1 MGLDRIAVIT
11 GDVISSKTVAT
22 EAWLTRL
29 KRVLGKLGQEPKN
42 WQIYRGDSFQ
52 LEIASAEAALE
63 AALLIKASLKTVKGI
78 DVRMGIGIG
87 KKSYTA
93 AQITE
98 SNGEAFI
105 YSGEAFESLAKQ
117 KVTMAIKSPWPE
129 FDEDINVLL
138 KLALT
143 FMDKWLVNYAEVIR
157 VSLLHKTLSQKE
169 LGTKMHIAQNTVSD
183 RQSRAHK
190 EELLAFE
197 RLFRKK
203 ITQYMRLQ
211 N

>member
-1 MGLDRIAVIT
+1 MALERIAVIT

-22 EAWLTRL
+22 EAWLTQL
-29 KRVLGKLGQEPKN
+29 KSVLNGLGQEPQN

-52 LEIASAEAALE
+52 LEIASAETVLE
-63 AALLIKASLKTVKGI
+63 AALLIKATLKTVKGI

-87 KKSYTA
+87 TKSYA
-93 AQITE
+93 ATQVTE
-98 SNGEAFI
+98 SNGEAFV

-117 KVTMAIKSPWPE
+117 KMTMAIKSPWPE
-129 FDEDINVLL
+129 FDEEINVLL

-157 VSLLHKTLSQKE
+157 ASLLHKTLSQKE
-169 LGTKMHIAQNTVSD
+169 LGAKMHIAQNTVSD

-190 EELLAFE
+190 EEVLAFE

-203 ITQYMRLQ
+203 ITQYMGLQ
-211 N
+211 D